1 MKKCEPEGVPEFEA
15 EEEFQRVQRGCEEQ
29 GEEDDEDDA
38 GDDGG
43 ATGDEDVYEDDA
55 EIEEDRRR
63 KYMYT
68 DPIQSINN

>member
-1 MKKCEPEGVPEFEA
+1 MKKCEPEGIPEFEA
-15 EEEFQRVQRGCEEQ
+15 EEEFQRALRGYEEQ
-29 GEEDDEDDA
+29 GEEDDDA
-38 GDDGG
+38 GADGS
-43 ATGDEDVYEDDA
+43 ATGDEDDYEDEA